1 MERVPRFKEAVIDLV
16 FTTVKTALATGVMVA
31 GTYFLLSKILPSS
44 DKEDKAAESLVLQS
58 LEKRGKKLAQRLN
71 SYERMIATE
80 IVDPDDIEANFEAI
94 GGLNEIKEALREMLL
109 LPMNHPE
116 LFEGRPS
123 RLLQSP
129 KGILLYGPPG
139 TGKTMLAKAIAK
151 EGQLT
156 FINIR
161 LSTINNMLHGESEK
175 LIKAIFT
182 LACKLQPSVIFLD
195 EMDSFFGNSSQY
207 EHQVYLQM
215 RAEFMSLWDG
225 LLTDD
230 NARIIVVGT
239 TNKPHHLH
247 RAILRRMPRQF
258 LVPLPNFEQRIK
270 ILKVILK
277 GEPVEA
283 GIDFK
288 ALASKTAGFSGSDL
302 KELCKKAALFPLR
315 DFLRNG
321 NDPSQLQQDKEEEEE
336 ESAEEKKKPQLRDIS
351 FEDFMEALKEVRPT
365 GEKAMAFRSQDLEE
379 EQNLFFGGGG
389 REGANDGRNVFAELM
404 NNMFGSKRVEEVERE
419 EGEREGGEMRSWEKR
434 FDGREGEAM
443 LKQLCRSYG
452 VPYNADATKE
462 QRRLCLARLWE
473 CIHSGVDDP
482 GSSASCSIS
491 SSSHSFSSSSSSSSS
506 PSSGVSQPHEE
517 ELD

>member
-1 MERVPRFKEAVIDLV
+1 MERVPPRFKEAVIDLV
-16 FTTVKTALATGVMVA
+16 FTTVKTALATGVMMA

-44 DKEDKAAESLVLQS
+44 DKEDKAAESLALQS
-58 LEKRGKKLAQRLN
+58 LKKRGKKLVQRLN

-116 LFEGRPS
+116 LFESRPS

-230 NARIIVVGT
+230 TARIIVVGT

-283 GIDFK
+283 GIDFN

-315 DFLRNG
+315 DFLRSG
-321 NDPSQLQQDKEEEEE
+321 NDPAQLQQDKEEEEE
-336 ESAEEKKKPQLRDIS
+336 SGEERKKPQLRNIS
-351 FEDFMEALKEVRPT
+351 FEDFLEALKEVRPT

-389 REGANDGRNVFAELM
+389 REGGANDSRNVFAELM
-404 NNMFGSKRVEEVERE
+404 NNMFGSKKVEEVEKE
-419 EGEREGGEMRSWEKR
+419 EGGREGDEMRSWEKR
-434 FDGREGEAM
+434 FDGREGEEM
-443 LKQLCRSYG
+443 LKQLCQSYG

-491 SSSHSFSSSSSSSSS
+491 SPSHSSSSSSSS
-506 PSSGVSQPHEE
+506 PSYGVPHEE